1 MAIQRTILH
10 GRSADRL
17 RRYRREILATT
28 ITLVLAAGCK
38 GEREQAERAEAG
50 RITHAIAALREAEN
64 EAKPPRIAALD
75 RETCTSQELCE
86 LKRACVEAY
95 RLHVRGLEAS
105 RIASRALDADAG
117 RQAGERVAELVTA
130 SERDLVRAREL
141 VQRCSDQESAVARRF
156 GL

>member
-1 MAIQRTILH
+1 MLAIFAL
-10 GRSADRL
+10 SSC
-17 RRYRREILATT
+17 
-28 ITLVLAAGCK
+28 AAGCK

-50 RITHAIAALREAEN
+50 RIAHAIAALREADN
-64 EAKPPRIAALD
+64 DAKPPRIAALD
-75 RETCTSQELCE
+75 REECTSQEICE

-105 RIASRALDADAG
+105 RVASRALDSDAG
-117 RQAGERVAELVTA
+117 SQSGQRIAELVSA

-141 VQRCSDQESAVARRF
+141 VQRCSDLESAAARRF